1 MQFKFYL
8 YLLVIPFVII
18 GMDSIN
24 INSIFKKNKVYQ
36 ARIMYI
42 LIFLVLTYLLTNF
55 LYDFYEVSKI
65 I

>member
-42 LIFLVLTYLLTNF
+42 LIFLALTYLLTNF